1 MSAQIRS
8 PMNLLSRYTLLE
20 RIGNSVLGTVYKA
33 QDKANGS
40 LVTLRV
46 LQLGLLDDAARAELE
61 ARLQRDFEAADRL
74 QHPGI
79 ARVFEMRREGHT
91 ALIASELVD
100 GPTVTSFVRA
110 SGGSELSQVVTAV
123 GQVLEALD
131 FAHRQGVIHRDLR
144 PANVRVQG
152 ERIKITDFGMADL
165 GAGARDDTPS
175 LTDRTEY
182 MAPEQLESGSV
193 DKRCDVH
200 AVGAILYELLTG
212 RSPFAGEAD
221 GLTAMFRVMNFVPLP
236 PSQVRPGLASAFDR
250 VVQRALAKSPGERF
264 ASAQQFRD
272 ELRGAYS
279 TLMRR
284 PPPDTLVRSV
294 FAAHYPPAASPAAP
308 SEPSLTSPLP
318 EDFLAEKPSAQAAA
332 SEAAARGAPEKAAA
346 APPAASAPSL
356 PSGNTLPGSTAAP
369 VTAAPAREVT
379 SRSQRPETPA
389 RVSDTQQKATGT
401 RADASRSDAVA
412 TPERDKSAR
421 RPETRVEAA
430 PARQPEA
437 RKPAPAS
444 PAPPPAS
451 PAATSSDL
459 KDLLR
464 GAVPVAAVAGEP
476 GRAKEPEKAPPV
488 SGGTVL
494 APPKRAATPDR
505 SVESARPGP
514 VQPAPPPAAPAKDA
528 DKGQPVAGGTVLTPA
543 KRSSPPGPPARA
555 PVAEAERAK
564 PLPGSTEAPLPSSA
578 AAPPAEKAPEPADE
592 AVAEAARA
600 KQFERTIWIP
610 VPKDDSGVWRG
621 PPAAKPSAPVRP
633 PPLAAKAEGSPASTP
648 PPRPAAPTQKK
659 VIPLTEA
666 AVAHGGKV
674 LARFMGPIAMVLSR
688 RAAQEF
694 TDEKAFFD
702 ALAGHLNDADERYQF
717 LREVRQRPS

>member
-165 GAGARDDTPS
+165 GAGARDDNPA

-200 AVGAILYELLTG
+200 AAGAILYELLTG

-294 FAAHYPPAASPAAP
+294 FAAHYPPAASPATP

-318 EDFLAEKPSAQAAA
+318 EDFLAEQPAGRAAA
-332 SEAAARGAPEKAAA
+332 SEAAARVAPEKASAA
-346 APPAASAPSL
+346 RPAASAPSFL
-356 PSGNTLPGSTAAP
+356 SGNTLPGSTAAP

-379 SRSQRPETPA
+379 SRSQRPEAPA

-401 RADASRSDAVA
+401 RADASRSDAGA

-476 GRAKEPEKAPPV
+476 EKAAPV

-505 SVESARPGP
+505 PVESARPGP
-514 VQPAPPPAAPAKDA
+514 AQPPPPAAPAKDA
-528 DKGQPVAGGTVLTPA
+528 DKGQPAGGTVLTPA
-543 KRSSPPGPPARA
+543 KRSSPPAAPGRA

-564 PLPGSTEAPLPSSA
+564 PLPGSPEAPPPSSA
-578 AAPPAEKAPEPADE
+578 AAPPAEKAPEPAAEAVAE

-610 VPKDDSGVWRG
+610 VPKDDSGLWRG
-621 PPAAKPSAPVRP
+621 PPAAKPSAPVTP

-648 PPRPAAPTQKK
+648 PPRPAAPAQKK

-666 AVAHGGKV
+666 AVAHAAKV

-702 ALAGHLNDADERYQF
+702 ALAGHLTDADERYQF

>member
-1 MSAQIRS
+1 
-8 PMNLLSRYTLLE
+8 MNLLSRYTLIE

-40 LVTLRV
+40 LVTLRL

-61 ARLQRDFEAADRL
+61 ARLQRDFEAAERL

-79 ARVFEMRREGHT
+79 ARVFDMRREGHT
-91 ALIASELVD
+91 ALIASELID

-110 SGGSELSQVVTAV
+110 SGGSELSQVVTAM
-123 GQVLEALD
+123 GQALEALD
-131 FAHRQGVIHRDLR
+131 FAHREGIIHRDLR

-152 ERIKITDFGMADL
+152 ERIKITDFGMAGL
-165 GAGARDDTPS
+165 GAGARDDAT

-200 AVGAILYELLTG
+200 AAGAILYELLTG
-212 RSPFAGEAD
+212 RSPFAGEPD

-294 FAAHYPPAASPAAP
+294 FAAHYPPAGASAP
-308 SEPSLTSPLP
+308 TPGEPSLTSPLP
-318 EDFLAEKPSAQAAA
+318 EDFLAERPAGRAV
-332 SEAAARGAPEKAAA
+332 SEAAPRSPPEKAGVAR
-346 APPAASAPSL
+346 PAAGASDSFL
-356 PSGNTLPGSTAAP
+356 SGNTLPGSTAAP
-369 VTAAPAREVT
+369 VTSPPAREAT

-389 RVSDTQQKATGT
+389 RVSDTQQKAAGA
-401 RADASRSDAVA
+401 RADAAKADAGA
-412 TPERDKSAR
+412 PPERDKSVR
-421 RPETRVEAA
+421 RAETRVEA

-437 RKPAPAS
+437 KKPAPAS
-444 PAPPPAS
+444 PAPPP
-451 PAATSSDL
+451 PAPPTSSDL
-459 KDLLR
+459 NDLLR
-464 GAVPVAAVAGEP
+464 GAVPVAAVAEP
-476 GRAKEPEKAPPV
+476 PARAKEPQVEAPV

-494 APPKRAATPDR
+494 APPKRAAAPDR
-505 SVESARPGP
+505 SVESARSGP
-514 VQPAPPPAAPAKDA
+514 AQPPPPAAPARDA
-528 DKGQPVAGGTVLTPA
+528 EKAQPVAGGTVLTAP
-543 KRSSPPGPPARA
+543 KRTAPPG
-555 PVAEAERAK
+555 
-564 PLPGSTEAPLPSSA
+564 TEAPPPRSA
-578 AAPPAEKAPEPADE
+578 AVPAERAPEPAD
-592 AVAEAARA
+592 ADAEAARA

-610 VPKDDSGVWRG
+610 VPKDDSGLWRP
-621 PPAAKPSAPVRP
+621 PPAAKPPAPVSA
-633 PPLAAKAEGSPASTP
+633 PPLAAKPDDGPATSTP
-648 PPRPAAPTQKK
+648 PPKPPAPARKN
-659 VIPLTEA
+659 VIPLTDA

-688 RAAQEF
+688 RAAEGL

-702 ALAGHLNDADERYQF
+702 ALAGHLADSDERYQF